1 MGQFIYDSRQPA
13 IDAYTLSLMRSFNK
27 LPRSNT
33 SYKNRFGFT
42 STTSSIHSGVQPLVY
57 VTFQA
62 YLRRAYPY
70 LLQSLADAQ
79 AGNYALGVK
88 LVRGAYHSL
97 EIASHRQRG
106 EPGGKSLSISS
117 EAEPPVHLS
126 KDETDACYNE
136 CARLL
141 ISRIRDDV
149 EASEISNAP
158 PTLGLLFGSHNW
170 ESCNLVLSELV
181 RNSLA
186 EVKDDVLHISEVVA
200 ERVTIAQLYG
210 MRDALTNSLVE
221 RTRCKVPL
229 VMKYVPYGGLS
240 EVMPYLSRRAI
251 ENKSV
256 LGGSDGAAAERKQ
269 AWAEIMKCLFG

>member
-1 MGQFIYDSRQPA
+1 M
-13 IDAYTLSLMRSFNK
+13 
-27 LPRSNT
+27 
-33 SYKNRFGFT
+33 
-42 STTSSIHSGVQPLVY
+42 
-57 VTFQA
+57 
-62 YLRRAYPY
+62 
-70 LLQSLADAQ
+70 
-79 AGNYALGVK
+79 
-88 LVRGAYHSL
+88 RGAYHSL

-158 PTLGLLFGSHNW
+158 PTLGLLSGSHNW
-170 ESCNLVLSELV
+170 ESCNLVINELV
-181 RNSLA
+181 RNGLA
-186 EVKDDVLHISEVVA
+186 EVKDDVVHISEVVA

-229 VMKYVPYGGLS
+229 VMKYVS
-240 EVMPYLSRRAI
+240 DFSRQATFM
-251 ENKSV
+251 
-256 LGGSDGAAAERKQ
+256 AERFVGTFRMVVFLRYAFDPQ
-269 AWAEIMKCLFG
+269 INHVLRCLCR